1 MSRGYR
7 DLVVWQ
13 KSMELAAAIYQLS
26 KQFPREEMYG
36 ITSQM
41 RRSAVSI
48 ASNIAEGHGRLNSK
62 EFGQFLGIARGSTY
76 ELQTQLE
83 LARELQIGVDG
94 QIEKSL
100 EMSEEV
106 GRMLYSLIHSVRNM
120 RSRLSAD

>member
-7 DLVVWQ
+7 DLMVWQ
-13 KSMELAAAIYQLS
+13 KSMQLAASIYQVS

-48 ASNIAEGHGRLNSK
+48 ASNVAEGHGRLNAK

-83 LARELQIGVDG
+83 FAKELQIGGAD
-94 QIEKSL
+94 QIEQCL

-106 GRMLYSLIHSVRNM
+106 GRMLYSLIRSLRDT
-120 RSRLSAD
+120 RSRLSPN

>member
-7 DLVVWQ
+7 DLMVWQ
-13 KSMELAAAIYQLS
+13 KSMQLAALVYQLS

-36 ITSQM
+36 MTSQM

-48 ASNIAEGHGRLNSK
+48 ASNIAEGHGRLNVR

-83 LARELQIGVDG
+83 LAKGLQIGGVD
-94 QIEKSL
+94 QIDQSL

-106 GRMLYSLIHSVRNM
+106 GRMLYSLIHSLRRT
-120 RSRLSAD
+120 RSHLRPN

>member
-1 MSRGYR
+1 M
-7 DLVVWQ
+7 VWQ
-13 KSMELAAAIYQLS
+13 KSMQLAASIYQVS

-48 ASNIAEGHGRLNSK
+48 ASNVAEGHGRLNAK

-83 LARELQIGVDG
+83 LAKELQIGGAD
-94 QIEKSL
+94 QIEQCL

-106 GRMLYSLIHSVRNM
+106 GRMLYSLIRSLRDT
-120 RSRLSAD
+120 RSRLSPN

>member
-7 DLVVWQ
+7 DLMVWQ
-13 KSMELAAAIYQLS
+13 KSMQLAASIYQVS

-48 ASNIAEGHGRLNSK
+48 ASDVAEGHGRLNAK

-83 LARELQIGVDG
+83 LAKELQIGGAD
-94 QIEKSL
+94 QIEQCL

-106 GRMLYSLIHSVRNM
+106 GRMLYSLIRSLRDT
-120 RSRLSAD
+120 RSRLSPN

>member
-7 DLVVWQ
+7 DLMVWQ
-13 KSMELAAAIYQLS
+13 KSMQLAASIYQVS

-48 ASNIAEGHGRLNSK
+48 ASNVAEGHGRLNAK

-83 LARELQIGVDG
+83 LAKELQIGGAD
-94 QIEKSL
+94 QIEQCL

-106 GRMLYSLIHSVRNM
+106 GRMLYSLIRSLRDT
-120 RSRLSAD
+120 RSRLSPN